1 MAPPASA
8 TERDRRPATGDR
20 RPATGDRELALAA
33 GRPVPTACLLPIQSS

>member
-8 TERDRRPATGDR
+8 TERDR